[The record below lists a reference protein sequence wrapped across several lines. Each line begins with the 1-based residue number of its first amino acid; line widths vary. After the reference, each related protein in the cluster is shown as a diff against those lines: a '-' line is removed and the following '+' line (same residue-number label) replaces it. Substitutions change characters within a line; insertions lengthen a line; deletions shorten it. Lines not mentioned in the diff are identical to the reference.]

1 MATEGLVVSAEYDPV
16 SALLLN
22 TITVVSEAVGRVEVE
37 DPQETSTLEDDD
49 LVTLMLQA
57 DVRLWRM

>member
-22 TITVVSEAVGRVEVE
+22 TNTVVSEAVGRVEVE